1 MKKIKIAFIY
11 TILIFFIGCSTT
23 SKLSEQKS
31 DVVEPNKT
39 ELSLIFAGDIM
50 AHRPNFSMKDYSKIW
65 KDVKDIIKDS
75 DYAFANIESPVDNT
89 LPFSTF
95 PNFNMQEQYPQ
106 EAINAGFNVFS
117 LVNNHSND
125 QSFSGM
131 TNTIDWAENIQKKY
145 YYSSRKIYFSG
156 LNKNKDTP
164 ISYTIINHD
173 DWKIL
178 FCAVTEILNRNDYK
192 SYMNYVPYTEK
203 GRNDFLAY
211 VNKIKNETNC
221 DLFIL
226 SVHVQEP
233 EYITEVTKK
242 RKEYFHK
249 LLDNGID
256 IIWANHPHVIQER
269 ELFGNKDTK
278 EIKKV
283 IMYANGNT
291 ISGQRWEPQ
300 FDDPYNQR
308 DYTGD
313 GLLFNIKLE
322 KKDSRIKITSTKP
335 YYITTYIN
343 TAWEFVIKKLDQ
355 DFINYLYEV
364 DRKNWATYIQKR
376 KEICTN
382 IKENITWQ

>member
-23 SKLSEQKS
+23 SKSSEQKS
-31 DVVEPNKT
+31 DVVELNKN

-65 KDVKDIIKDS
+65 KDVKDIIKNS
-75 DYAFANIESPVDNT
+75 DYAFANIESPVDNS

-131 TNTIDWAENIQKKY
+131 MNTIHWAENTQKANY
-145 YYSSRKIYFSG
+145 NSSRKVYFNG

-203 GRNDFLAY
+203 GRNNFIAY
-211 VNKIKNETNC
+211 VNQIKNETKC

-226 SVHVQEP
+226 SVHTQEP

-242 RKEYFHK
+242 RKEYFYK

-322 KKDSRIKITSTKP
+322 KDNSGIKITETKP

-355 DFINYLYEV
+355 DFIDYLHVV

-376 KEICTN
+376 KEICTS

>member
-1 MKKIKIAFIY
+1 MFRQVLKTKLKKIKIAFIY

-23 SKLSEQKS
+23 SKISEQKS
-31 DVVEPNKT
+31 DVVELNKN

-65 KDVKDIIKDS
+65 KDVKDIIKNS
-75 DYAFANIESPVDNT
+75 DYAFANIESPVDNS

-131 TNTIDWAENIQKKY
+131 MNTIHWAENTQKANY
-145 YYSSRKIYFSG
+145 NSSRKVYFNG

-203 GRNDFLAY
+203 GRNNFIAY
-211 VNKIKNETNC
+211 VNQIKNETKC

-226 SVHVQEP
+226 SVHTQEP

-242 RKEYFHK
+242 RKEYFYK

-256 IIWANHPHVIQER
+256 IIWANHPHVMQEW
-269 ELFGNKDTK
+269 EIVKSDKSPYKTK
-278 EIKKV
+278 F
-283 IMYANGNT
+283 IMYSVGNT
-291 ISGQRWEPQ
+291 ISGQ
-300 FDDPYNQR
+300 
-308 DYTGD
+308 
-313 GLLFNIKLE
+313 
-322 KKDSRIKITSTKP
+322 
-335 YYITTYIN
+335 
-343 TAWEFVIKKLDQ
+343 
-355 DFINYLYEV
+355 
-364 DRKNWATYIQKR
+364 
-376 KEICTN
+376 
-382 IKENITWQ
+382 